1 MEKIVIIGGGVGG
14 LSAGIYALLAG
25 FDVEIYPTTSGFQVA
40 YSIPFDGTKQDETVF
55 IDIEPL
61 KVGNSIMDRM
71 YVKTYGYDDIYIHD
85 GSYMSFTTTPM
96 GKKIKINGRIKG
108 IKNLYLAGQW
118 TNSPGGL
125 PVAASSGKFAIQR
138 ILKTKGRDINI

>member
-1 MEKIVIIGGGVGG
+1 MPK
-14 LSAGIYALLAG
+14 ALQAAYENP
-25 FDVEIYPTTSGFQVA
+25 EIYPTTSGFQVA
-40 YSIPFDGTKQDETVF
+40 Y
-55 IDIEPL
+55 
-61 KVGNSIMDRM
+61 SIMDRM

-96 GKKIKINGRIKG
+96 GKKIKINRRIKG